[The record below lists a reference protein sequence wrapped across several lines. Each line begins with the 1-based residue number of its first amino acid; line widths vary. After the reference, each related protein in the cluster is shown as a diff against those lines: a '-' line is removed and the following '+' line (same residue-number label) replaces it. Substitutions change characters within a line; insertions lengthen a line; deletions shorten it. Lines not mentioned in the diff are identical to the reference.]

1 MYQYTIVAYLS
12 FVTFGC
18 YQNTQV
24 HPKMQERLS
33 QKQSHGPGCSR
44 MWGPF
49 PSMLSA
55 QLTGSGNVTLVAHG
69 FHTCRCAYSL
79 TSVCNQINTRVLLQ
93 SFVDRGR
100 ARDLDM
106 PYARGQDHAALL
118 LQINVLLIVYLV
130 LCFPHFVLSVGDFT
144 I

>member
-49 PSMLSA
+49 PSMLC
-55 QLTGSGNVTLVAHG
+55 TGD
-69 FHTCRCAYSL
+69 RIRKRDAYCPRIPYL
-79 TSVCNQINTRVLLQ
+79 PLCLLPKSVFNLINTRVLLQ
-93 SFVDRGR
+93 SFVDMGR
-100 ARDLDM
+100 AGDLDM
-106 PYARGQDHAALL
+106 PYAHEDKTMLL
-118 LQINVLLIVYLV
+118 SCYKSMSFSSSI
-130 LCFPHFVLSVGDFT
+130 
-144 I
+144 